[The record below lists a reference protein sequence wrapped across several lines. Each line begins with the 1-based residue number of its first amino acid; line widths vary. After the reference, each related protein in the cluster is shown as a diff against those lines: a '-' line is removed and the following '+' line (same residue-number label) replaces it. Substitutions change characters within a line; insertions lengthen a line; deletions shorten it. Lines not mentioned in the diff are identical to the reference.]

1 MLFYLL
7 SGLGIVLTALLFLLA
22 PGLSLWWAV
31 PIALGMI
38 LLCNL
43 VYVLVVLVY
52 CKRIPMDREYDTI
65 DPGTRRWMTLF
76 FRWLLAVCRVKIR
89 TVNMDIVPR
98 EGEFLLVGNHRSAFD
113 PLCTYLA
120 MLDWPLAFIS
130 KPENIYNLPLGSAPY
145 RCCFLP
151 IDRENPRNAIKTIN
165 AAAARMKAHACS
177 YGIYP
182 EGTRTRTGKLLE
194 FKPGAFKTAQ
204 KAHVPVVV
212 VAAEGGEQVL
222 KRAPFRSTTVTL
234 TYLAVID
241 ADTVKATHTHEL
253 AEQVR
258 NMLLEHRGELTVC

>member
-212 VAAEGGEQVL
+212 VAAEG
-222 KRAPFRSTTVTL
+222 APFRSTTVTL

-258 NMLLEHRGELTVC
+258 NMLLEHLGE

>member
-7 SGLGIVLTALLFLLA
+7 SALGAALTVLLYVLL

-31 PIALGMI
+31 PIALGLI
-38 LLCNL
+38 VLCNL
-43 VYVLVVLVY
+43 LYALVVLIY
-52 CKRIPMDREYDTI
+52 CRQIPMDREYDTI
-65 DPGTRRWMTLF
+65 DPGTKRWMLTF
-76 FRWLLAVCRVKIR
+76 FKWLLAICRVKIR
-89 TVNMDIVPR
+89 TENMDIVPR

-113 PLCTYLA
+113 PLCTYIA
-120 MLDWPLAFIS
+120 MEDWPLAFIS
-130 KPENIYNLPLGSAPY
+130 KPENIYKLPFGTAPY

-151 IDRENPRNAIKTIN
+151 IDRENARNALKTIN
-165 AAAARMKAHACS
+165 TAAARMKAHTCS

-194 FKPGAFKTAQ
+194 FKPGAFKAAQ
-204 KAHVPVVV
+204 KARVPVVV

-241 ADTVKATHTHEL
+241 AETVKASHTSDL
-253 AEQVR
+253 AAQVKG
-258 NMLLEHRGELTVC
+258 MLLEKLGE

>member
-113 PLCTYLA
+113 PLTTIVA
-120 MLDWPLAFIS
+120 MKDWPLAFIS
-130 KPENIYNLPLGSAPY
+130 KPENIYKLFLGPAPY
-145 RCCFLP
+145 KCCFLP
-151 IDRENPRNAIKTIN
+151 IDRENPRNALKTIN

-182 EGTRTRTGKLLE
+182 EGTRTRDGKLLE
-194 FKPGAFKTAQ
+194 FKPGAFKAAQ

-212 VAAEGGEQVL
+212 VAAEGGELVM
-222 KRAPFRSTTVTL
+222 KRMPFRSTTVTL

-253 AEQVR
+253 ADIVKG
-258 NMLLEHRGELTVC
+258 MLAQHLGE